1 MKSEDAEVLEAYKDI
16 RECVQSILRSRLQT
30 QILLSLCRGIKT
42 LGQLREVTGSS
53 SQAIIPKIRKL
64 ESLHLVEGENREYRL
79 TPVGKVVS
87 SGIDDIIRTIGTFRR
102 HDDFW
107 ANHYI
112 EAIPKPLLKDI
123 SDLLDSEI
131 VIDANA
137 DIFRSYANFLQIL
150 KDADRI
156 WGVSSVTTPGF
167 TEAIV
172 GRVREGIDV
181 DLVVSRDIAEQ
192 LALQEPYKECLRAL
206 AGYPN
211 FRLRATDKEM
221 KLGVTV
227 TDKCLSLGLY
237 KKDEITYDRS
247 MDLIS
252 CDEKAIRWGER
263 LFNYY
268 KERSRIIDA
277 NAL

>member
-1 MKSEDAEVLEAYKDI
+1 MKSEDAEVLETYKDI

-30 QILLSLCRGIKT
+30 QILLSLCGGMKT

-79 TPVGKVVS
+79 TSMGKVVS
-87 SGIDDIIRTIGTFRR
+87 SKIDDIIRTTEAFRR

-112 EAIPKPLLKDI
+112 EGVPKPLLDEI
-123 SDLLDSEI
+123 GDLLDSEI
-131 VIDANA
+131 VIDTDA
-137 DIFRSYANFLQIL
+137 DIFRVYSNYLQIL
-150 KDADRI
+150 KDANRI
-156 WGVSSVTTPGF
+156 LGASSITTLGF
-167 TEAIV
+167 AEAIV
-172 GRVREGIDV
+172 EKVREGITV

-192 LALQEPYKECLRAL
+192 LAQEPYEECLGAL
-206 AGYPN
+206 ADYPN
-211 FRLRATDKEM
+211 FKLRVTDEEM
-221 KLGVTV
+221 KIGVTV

-237 KKDEITYDRS
+237 KKDEMTYDRS
-247 MDLIS
+247 MDLVS
-252 CDEKAIRWGER
+252 CDMRAIKWGER
-263 LFNYY
+263 LFEYY
-268 KERSRIIDA
+268 KERSRIIDT